1 MGGNDSF
8 MVIFRKETKKK
19 KCKQEHTLHFG
30 TKSRSFREKNL
41 QFFLLV
47 LYQMLGRGFPR
58 LLGTLSCFFSGGK
71 KVEGP
76 AKTPSDEG
84 RPRET
89 EVSLSWGPPF

>member
-30 TKSRSFREKNL
+30 TKSRSLGEKNL

-47 LYQMLGRGFPR
+47 LSPDAGEGLPQAAEDLELLFCRGK
-58 LLGTLSCFFSGGK
+58 GS
-71 KVEGP
+71 
-76 AKTPSDEG
+76 
-84 RPRET
+84 
-89 EVSLSWGPPF
+89 

>member
-8 MVIFRKETKKK
+8 MVIFRKETKK

-47 LYQMLGRGFPR
+47 LSPDAGEGLPQAAGDLELLFLRGKE
-58 LLGTLSCFFSGGK
+58 S
-71 KVEGP
+71 
-76 AKTPSDEG
+76 
-84 RPRET
+84 
-89 EVSLSWGPPF
+89 

>member
-30 TKSRSFREKNL
+30 TKSRSLGEKNL

-47 LYQMLGRGFPR
+47 LSPDAGEGLPQAAEDLELLFLRGK
-58 LLGTLSCFFSGGK
+58 GS
-71 KVEGP
+71 
-76 AKTPSDEG
+76 
-84 RPRET
+84 
-89 EVSLSWGPPF
+89 